1 MNQDRLLRDHKIQNV
16 KNVYWNL
23 STPALYEEALKRGE
37 GQVAQF
43 GPFIVETGRHTGRSP
58 NDKFIVEESS
68 SRGKIWWG
76 KVNRPIAE
84 SQFNLLKQQIRAYLQ
99 GREVFVQDC
108 YAGADPQYRIS
119 VRVIN
124 EYAWHNLFIQS
135 LLIPMDSQKLPED
148 HTPDFTI
155 IDLPNLHANPEL
167 HGTNSETFILVNFK
181 QNLVLIGGTR
191 YAGEIK
197 KSVFTYLNYLL
208 PSKDVLPMHCSAN
221 LGSDGD
227 VALFFGLSGTGK
239 TTLSS
244 APGRQLIGD
253 DEHGWSDR
261 GIFNFEGGCYA
272 KTIRLSKEAEPEIY
286 ACTHKFG
293 TVLENVIL
301 DSATRQ
307 IDLDN
312 DSLTE
317 NTRAGYPITHLDNIV
332 PNGVG
337 GHPKNLIML
346 TCDAFGVMPPV
357 ANLTTEQAMYHFL
370 SGYTAKVA
378 GTERGLGD
386 EPQATFSYCFGDPFM
401 PLDPAVYANMLG
413 ENINQH
419 RVNCW
424 LINTGWSG
432 GAYGE
437 GARMEIAYTRA
448 IVDAVLKGKLAGVST
463 EPDSIFGIHVPTAC
477 EGVPSEV
484 LKPRNTWKDGTA
496 YDAQAGELARM
507 FAENFE
513 QFTGS
518 VTEGV
523 RAAGPKI

>member
-1 MNQDRLLRDHKIQNV
+1 MSKAQLLRDHKIGNI
-16 KNVYWNL
+16 NNLYWNL
-23 STPALYEEALKRGE
+23 SAPTLYEEALMRGE
-37 GQVAQF
+37 GQIAQF
-43 GPFIVETGRHTGRSP
+43 GPFVVETGPHTGRSP
-58 NDKFIVEESS
+58 NDKFIVEQSS
-68 SRGKIWWG
+68 SRDKISWG

-84 SQFNLLKQQIRAYLQ
+84 EYFDRVYNHMLTYIQ
-99 GREVFVQDC
+99 GRDVFVQDC
-108 YAGADPQYRIS
+108 YAGADPQHRIT
-119 VRVIN
+119 VRAIT
-124 EYAWHNLFIQS
+124 EYAWHSLFTQS
-135 LLIPMDSQKLPED
+135 LLIPSDKLSPD
-148 HTPDFTI
+148 RSPDFTI
-155 IDLPNLHANPEL
+155 IDFPGLHANPEL

-181 QNLVLIGGTR
+181 RNLVLIGGTK

-197 KSVFTYLNYLL
+197 KAAFTYLNYLL
-208 PSKDVLPMHCSAN
+208 PSQGVLPMHCSAN
-221 LGSDGD
+221 LGPDGD

-261 GIFNFEGGCYA
+261 GVFNFEGGCYA
-272 KTIRLSKEAEPEIY
+272 KTINLSKEAEPEIY

-301 DSATRQ
+301 DPVTRQ
-307 IDLDN
+307 IDLDD

-317 NTRAGYPITHLDNIV
+317 NTRAGYPITHLDQIM
-332 PNGVG
+332 PEGVG

-357 ANLTTEQAMYHFL
+357 AKLTTEQAMYHFL

-378 GTERGLGD
+378 GTEQGLGD
-386 EPQATFSYCFGDPFM
+386 QPEATFSHCFGDPFM

-413 ENINQH
+413 EKINQH
-419 RVNCW
+419 QVDCW

-437 GARMEIAYTRA
+437 GSRMKIAYTRA
-448 IVDAVLKGKLAGVST
+448 IVDAVLKGRLADVPT
-463 EPDSIFGIHVPTAC
+463 EPDPIFRIHVPTAC

-484 LKPRNTWKDGTA
+484 LKPRNTWKDGAA
-496 YDAQAGELARM
+496 YDLQARELARM

-513 QFTGS
+513 QFTDS
-518 VTEGV
+518 ATEAV

>member
-1 MNQDRLLRDHKIQNV
+1 MSKAQLLRDHKIGNI
-16 KNVYWNL
+16 NNLYWNL
-23 STPALYEEALKRGE
+23 SAPTLYEEALMRGE
-37 GQVAQF
+37 GQIAQF
-43 GPFIVETGRHTGRSP
+43 GPFIVETGPHTGRSP
-58 NDKFIVEESS
+58 NDKFIVEQSS
-68 SRGKIWWG
+68 SRDKISWG

-84 SQFNLLKQQIRAYLQ
+84 EYFDRVYNHMLTYIQ
-99 GREVFVQDC
+99 GRDVFVQDC
-108 YAGADPQYRIS
+108 YAGADPQHRIT
-119 VRVIN
+119 VRAIT
-124 EYAWHNLFIQS
+124 EYAWHSLFTQS
-135 LLIPMDSQKLPED
+135 LLIPADKLSPD
-148 HTPDFTI
+148 RSPDFTI
-155 IDLPNLHANPEL
+155 IDFPGLHANPEL
-167 HGTNSETFILVNFK
+167 HGTNSEAFILVNFK
-181 QNLVLIGGTR
+181 RNLVLIGGTR

-208 PSKDVLPMHCSAN
+208 PSQGVLPMHCSAN
-221 LGSDGD
+221 LGPDGD

-261 GIFNFEGGCYA
+261 GVFNFEGGCYA
-272 KTIRLSKEAEPEIY
+272 KTINLSKEVEPEIY

-301 DSATRQ
+301 DPVTRQ
-307 IDLDN
+307 IDLD
-312 DSLTE
+312 DDTLTE
-317 NTRAGYPITHLDNIV
+317 NTRAGYPITHLDHIA
-332 PNGVG
+332 PEGVG

-357 ANLTTEQAMYHFL
+357 AKLTTEQAMYHFL

-378 GTERGLGD
+378 GTEQGLGKGP
-386 EPQATFSYCFGDPFM
+386 EATFSHCFGDPFM

-413 ENINQH
+413 EKINQH
-419 RVNCW
+419 QVDCW

-437 GARMEIAYTRA
+437 GTRMKIAYTRA
-448 IVDAVLKGKLAGVST
+448 IVDAVLKGKLADVPT
-463 EPDSIFGIHVPTAC
+463 EPDPIFRIHVPTAC

-484 LKPRNTWKDGTA
+484 LKPRNTWKDGAA
-496 YDAQAGELARM
+496 YDLQARELARM

-513 QFTGS
+513 QFTDS
-518 VTEGV
+518 ATEAV

>member
-1 MNQDRLLRDHKIQNV
+1 MSKAQLLRDHKIGNI
-16 KNVYWNL
+16 NNLYWNL
-23 STPALYEEALKRGE
+23 SAPTLYEEALMRGE
-37 GQVAQF
+37 GQIAQF
-43 GPFIVETGRHTGRSP
+43 GPFIVETGPHTGRSP
-58 NDKFIVEESS
+58 NDKFIVEQSS
-68 SRGKIWWG
+68 SRDKISWG

-84 SQFNLLKQQIRAYLQ
+84 EYFDRVYNHMLTYIQ
-99 GREVFVQDC
+99 GRDVFVQDC
-108 YAGADPQYRIS
+108 YAGADPQHRIT
-119 VRVIN
+119 VRAIT
-124 EYAWHNLFIQS
+124 EYAWHSLFTQS
-135 LLIPMDSQKLPED
+135 LLIPADKLSPD
-148 HTPDFTI
+148 RSPDFTI
-155 IDLPNLHANPEL
+155 IDFPGLHANPEL
-167 HGTNSETFILVNFK
+167 HGTNSEAFILVNFK
-181 QNLVLIGGTR
+181 RNLVLIGGTR

-208 PSKDVLPMHCSAN
+208 PSQGVLPMHCSAN
-221 LGSDGD
+221 LGPDGD

-261 GIFNFEGGCYA
+261 GVFNFEGGCYA
-272 KTIRLSKEAEPEIY
+272 KTINLSKEVEPEIY

-301 DSATRQ
+301 DPVTRQ
-307 IDLDN
+307 IDLD
-312 DSLTE
+312 DDTLTE
-317 NTRAGYPITHLDNIV
+317 NTRAGYPITHLDHIA
-332 PNGVG
+332 PEGVG

-357 ANLTTEQAMYHFL
+357 AKLTTEQAMYHFL

-378 GTERGLGD
+378 GTEQGLGKGP
-386 EPQATFSYCFGDPFM
+386 EATFSHCFGDPFM

-413 ENINQH
+413 EKINQH
-419 RVNCW
+419 QVDCW

-437 GARMEIAYTRA
+437 GSRMKIAYTRA
-448 IVDAVLKGKLAGVST
+448 IVDAVLKGKLADVPT
-463 EPDSIFGIHVPTAC
+463 EPDPIFRIHVPTAC

-484 LKPRNTWKDGTA
+484 LKPRNTWKDGAA
-496 YDAQAGELARM
+496 YDLQARELARM

-513 QFTGS
+513 QFTDS
-518 VTEGV
+518 ATETV